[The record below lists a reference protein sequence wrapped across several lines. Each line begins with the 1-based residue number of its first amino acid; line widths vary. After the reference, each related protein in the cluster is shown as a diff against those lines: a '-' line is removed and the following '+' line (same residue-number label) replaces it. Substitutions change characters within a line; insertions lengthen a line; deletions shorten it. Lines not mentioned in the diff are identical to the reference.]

1 MALARSSSGGV
12 TKSQGKGASLKEN
25 VPDKPNTP
33 NNGGLDWSMQ
43 RHTTRVRKGSESKS
57 DIQGHSMSLVMVPFD
72 WLHTISYLCSIA
84 TMWFIVAPFLIFM
97 TYFPKY
103 KEVT

>member
-72 WLHTISYLCSIA
+72 WLHTISY
-84 TMWFIVAPFLIFM
+84 
-97 TYFPKY
+97 
-103 KEVT
+103 